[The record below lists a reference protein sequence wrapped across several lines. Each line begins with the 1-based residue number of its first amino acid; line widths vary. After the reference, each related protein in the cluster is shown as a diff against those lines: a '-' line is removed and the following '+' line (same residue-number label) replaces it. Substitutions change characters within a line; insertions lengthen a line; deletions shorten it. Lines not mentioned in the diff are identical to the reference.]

1 MEMAGNLF
9 SEAELD
15 DAMKELDPSGDG
27 QVDFNEFKTYWEDNI
42 VAGGCVTQPII
53 ANSVT
58 HPPCRAP
65 HPRLKAALTHLSA
78 REPQRAAEGDHGSV

>member
-1 MEMAGNLF
+1 MAGNLF

-65 HPRLKAALTHLSA
+65 
-78 REPQRAAEGDHGSV
+78 QRGTRDSRQH